1 MRCLIV
7 ADLHYTL
14 PQFDWLVAAADHFD
28 TVVFAGDAL
37 DLASIVDIRAQI
49 VVVRKYLALL
59 AAKTRVMICSGNHDL
74 EERSPEGEKI
84 AAWIGTV
91 RELGVAAD
99 GDDILIG
106 ETLFSVCPWWD
117 GPLVKATIE
126 RQLEAAAA
134 RRPALWI
141 WVHHAPPANSQVSW
155 GGKRFFGDTEL
166 EGFIARHRPAM
177 VISGH
182 VHQSPFIKDGS
193 WFDRV
198 GPSWVFNTG
207 RQPGRP
213 PTYMVIDTDEGRAF
227 WLAAGQA
234 EWIDLAGPL
243 QRPAQPVAVAPDWLR
258 AVDRIPDPF
267 LARPAAAA
275 G

>member
-1 MRCLIV
+1 MRTLIV
-7 ADLHYTL
+7 ADLHYSL
-14 PQFDWLVAAADHFD
+14 PQFDWLAAAADHFD
-28 TVVFAGDAL
+28 AVVFAGDAL

-49 VVVRKYLALL
+49 VVVKTYLVLL

-74 EERSPEGEKI
+74 EERSPDGEKI

-91 RELGVAAD
+91 RELGIAAD
-99 GDDILIG
+99 GDDVLIG
-106 ETLFSVCPWWD
+106 DTLFSLCPWWD
-117 GPLVKATIE
+117 GPLVKAAIG
-126 RQLEAAAA
+126 RQLDAAATRDAA
-134 RRPALWI
+134 RWI
-141 WVHHAPPANSQVSW
+141 WVHHAPPANSPVSW

-198 GPSWVFNTG
+198 GETWVFNTG

-213 PTYMVIDTDEGRAF
+213 PAYMVLDTDEGRAF

-234 EWIDLAGPL
+234 EWVDLAGPL
-243 QRPAQPVAVAPDWLR
+243 QRPAQPVTAAPDWLR
-258 AVDRIPDPF
+258 VVDRIPDPF
-267 LARPAAAA
+267 LAKPAAAA

>member
-1 MRCLIV
+1 MRCLVV
-7 ADLHYTL
+7 ADLHYAL

-28 TVVFAGDAL
+28 AVVFAGDAL

-49 VVVRKYLALL
+49 VVVKTYLALL

-74 EERSPEGEKI
+74 EERSAEGEKI

-91 RELGVAAD
+91 RELGIAAD
-99 GDDILIG
+99 GDDLLIG
-106 ETLFSVCPWWD
+106 ETLFSICPWWD
-117 GPLVKATIE
+117 GPLVKAAIQ
-126 RQLEAAAA
+126 RQLDAAAGLPAA
-134 RRPALWI
+134 RWI
-141 WVHHAPPANSQVSW
+141 WVHHAPPANSPVSW

-166 EGFIARHRPAM
+166 EGFIAHHRPAM

-198 GPSWVFNTG
+198 GETWVFNTG

-213 PTYMVIDTDEGRAF
+213 PTYIVIDTDAEQAF

-234 EWIDLAGPL
+234 EWIDLASPL
-243 QRPAQPVAVAPDWLR
+243 QRPAQPVTVVPEWLR

>member
-14 PQFDWLVAAADHFD
+14 PQFDWLVAAAEHFD
-28 TVVFAGDAL
+28 MVVFAGDAL

-49 VVVRKYLALL
+49 VVVKKYLGLL
-59 AAKTRVMICSGNHDL
+59 AARTRVMICSGNHDL
-74 EERSPEGEKI
+74 EERSADGEKI

-91 RELGVAAD
+91 RALGIASD
-99 GDDILIG
+99 GDDLLVGGIM
-106 ETLFSVCPWWD
+106 FSVCPWWD
-117 GPLVKATIE
+117 GPRVKAAIA

-134 RRPALWI
+134 RRPDRWI
-141 WVHHAPPANSQVSW
+141 WVHHAPPANSPVSW

-193 WFDRV
+193 WFDRL
-198 GPSWVFNTG
+198 GETWVFNTG

-213 PTYMVIDTDEGRAF
+213 PTYMVLDTDEQRAF

-234 EWIDLAGPL
+234 EWIDLAAPL
-243 QRPAQPVAVAPDWLR
+243 QRPAQPVTSAPDWLR

>member
-1 MRCLIV
+1 MRTLIV
-7 ADLHYTL
+7 ADLHYSL

-28 TVVFAGDAL
+28 AVVFAGDAL

-49 VVVRKYLALL
+49 VVVKTYLVLL

-74 EERSPEGEKI
+74 EERSPDGEKI

-91 RELGVAAD
+91 RELGIAAD
-99 GDDILIG
+99 GDDVLIG
-106 ETLFSVCPWWD
+106 DTLFSLCPWWD
-117 GPLVKATIE
+117 GPLVKAAIG
-126 RQLEAAAA
+126 RQLDAAATRDAA
-134 RRPALWI
+134 RWI
-141 WVHHAPPANSQVSW
+141 WVHHAPPANSPVSW

-193 WFDRV
+193 WLDRV
-198 GPSWVFNTG
+198 GETWVFNTG

-213 PTYMVIDTDEGRAF
+213 PAYMVLDTDEGRAF

-234 EWIDLAGPL
+234 EWVDLAGPL
-243 QRPAQPVAVAPDWLR
+243 QRPAQPVTAAPDWLR
-258 AVDRIPDPF
+258 VVDRIPDPF
-267 LARPAAAA
+267 LAKPAAAA

>member
-1 MRCLIV
+1 MRCLVV
-7 ADLHYTL
+7 ADLHYAL

-28 TVVFAGDAL
+28 AVVFAGDAL
-37 DLASIVDIRAQI
+37 DLGSIVDIRAQI
-49 VVVRKYLALL
+49 VVVRKYLGLL

-74 EERSPEGEKI
+74 EDRSAEGEKI

-91 RELGVAAD
+91 RALGIAAD
-99 GDDILIG
+99 GDDLMVG
-106 ETLFSVCPWWD
+106 DTLFSICPWWD
-117 GPLVKATIE
+117 GPRVRAAIE

-134 RRPALWI
+134 RKAARWI
-141 WVHHAPPANSQVSW
+141 WVHHAPPASSPVSW
-155 GGKRFFGDTEL
+155 GGKRFFGDAEL
-166 EGFIARHRPAM
+166 VGWIERHQPAM

-182 VHQSPFIKDGS
+182 VHQSPFITDGS
-193 WFDRV
+193 WFDRL
-198 GPSWVFNTG
+198 GATWVFNTG

-213 PTYMVIDTDEGRAF
+213 PTSIVIDTDEAHAF

-234 EWIDLAGPL
+234 EWIDLASPL
-243 QRPAQPVAVAPDWLR
+243 QRPAQPVTEPPDWLR
-258 AVDRIPDPF
+258 AVGRIPDPF

>member
-1 MRCLIV
+1 MRTLIV
-7 ADLHYTL
+7 ADLHYSL

-28 TVVFAGDAL
+28 AVVFAGDAL

-49 VVVRKYLALL
+49 VVVKTYLVLL

-74 EERSPEGEKI
+74 EERSPDGEKI

-91 RELGVAAD
+91 RELGIAAD
-99 GDDILIG
+99 GDDVLIG
-106 ETLFSVCPWWD
+106 DTLFSLCPWWD
-117 GPLVKATIE
+117 GPLVKAAIG
-126 RQLEAAAA
+126 RQLDAAATRDAA
-134 RRPALWI
+134 RWI
-141 WVHHAPPANSQVSW
+141 WVHHAPPANSPVSW
-155 GGKRFFGDTEL
+155 GGKRFFGDTAL

-182 VHQSPFIKDGS
+182 VHQSPFIKNGS

-198 GPSWVFNTG
+198 GETWVFNTG

-213 PTYMVIDTDEGRAF
+213 PAYMVLDTDEGRAF

-234 EWIDLAGPL
+234 EWVDLAGPL
-243 QRPAQPVAVAPDWLR
+243 QRPAQPVTAAPDWLR
-258 AVDRIPDPF
+258 VVDRIPDPF
-267 LARPAAAA
+267 LAKPAAAA